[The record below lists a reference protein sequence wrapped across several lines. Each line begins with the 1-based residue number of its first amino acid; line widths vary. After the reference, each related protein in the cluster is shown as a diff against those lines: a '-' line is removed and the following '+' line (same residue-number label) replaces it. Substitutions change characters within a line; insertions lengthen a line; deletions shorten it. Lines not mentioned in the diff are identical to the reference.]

1 MHPSFLVEDGRSYQA
16 NALVCTVSKEGMIR
30 WQLFGG
36 LAHMH
41 ADGDGIFF

>member
-1 MHPSFLVEDGRSYQA
+1 MHPSFLVEVGRSYHC
-16 NALVCTVSKEGMIR
+16 LYGLKRRHDSLE
-30 WQLFGG
+30 LFGG